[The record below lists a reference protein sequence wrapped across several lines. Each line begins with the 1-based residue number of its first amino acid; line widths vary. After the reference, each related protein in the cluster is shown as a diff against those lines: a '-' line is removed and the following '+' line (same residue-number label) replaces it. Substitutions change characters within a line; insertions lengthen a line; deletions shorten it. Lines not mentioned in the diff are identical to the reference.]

1 MDHSEEMVH
10 MPHCPRYVQR
20 NNIIHRP
27 LTTEDCWLYPASSSA
42 MNAANQYNL
51 KLNSSW
57 PKLAWESVN
66 QPLKSNDMP
75 EHYSM
80 DHLYHLANIQ
90 QEQQN
95 KFPEMNCLKVNN
107 NELNVNE
114 LEESEPSSDGNMSY
128 WLFQRFLNLLSA
140 CFLQFW
146 YCFTANEQ
154 YKKEMIKRRGKS
166 QTLCAVNSVSMID
179 KVSRILFPLVF
190 FILNMAYW
198 SFYINE
204 RNADF
209 IQWNQND

>member
-1 MDHSEEMVH
+1 MDHSEQIIH

-20 NNIIHRP
+20 NNRP
-27 LTTEDCWLYPASSSA
+27 FTTEDCWMYPSSSSA
-42 MNAANQYNL
+42 MNVTSNQYNL

-57 PKLAWESVN
+57 PKLAWECVN
-66 QPLKSNDMP
+66 QPLKSSDMP

-80 DHLYHLANIQ
+80 DQLYHLANVQ
-90 QEQQN
+90 QEQN
-95 KFPEMNCLKVNN
+95 KFPEMNCLKVDN
-107 NELNVNE
+107 NELNAN
-114 LEESEPSSDGNMSY
+114 EESEPSSDEKISF
-128 WLFQRFLNLLSA
+128 WLFQRFLNLLSG

-209 IQWNQND
+209 IQWNQNV